1 MDIILTALSQSLFFF
16 PLALGIYISYVIL
29 RATDLTVDGSFVLG
43 AAIFARLLSA
53 GIGVGLAFLA
63 ATIGGAIA
71 GIGVSLI
78 QYKSRISSLLAGILA
93 LFMLYSI
100 NFDVMGRPNISLF
113 SSGNLGSV
121 IGINS
126 MDGNWIFVG
135 IVVAAITI
143 LLGGLLLTRYGLVL
157 RAFGDHPQLLQ
168 RLGHHIEYYR
178 FAGFALSNLLV
189 ACCGAMT
196 AEINGYADL
205 GMGFGMAL
213 TGIGTVVI
221 GRQILKPFYQ
231 QHRFHL
237 PLEFGGCAV
246 GVFLYFLAINEFL
259 AWGVNPINLK
269 LLLGIIL
276 IFFLRLTTTADF
288 SPVKQES

>member
-1 MDIILTALSQSLFFF
+1 MDILITALAQSMLFL

-43 AAIFARLLSA
+43 AAIFARLITANIAPGWSL
-53 GIGVGLAFLA
+53 LA
-63 ATIGGAIA
+63 AGLGGIIA
-71 GIGVSLI
+71 GLGVSLI
-78 QYKSRISSLLAGILA
+78 QFKGRINSLLAGILA

-113 SSGNLGSV
+113 NTP
-121 IGINS
+121 N
-126 MDGNWIFVG
+126 
-135 IVVAAITI
+135 
-143 LLGGLLLTRYGLVL
+143 LGGLFGIDNMNGNWWFIFILVLIIILLLSLFLLTRFGLTL
-157 RAFGDHPQLLQ
+157 RAFGDHPQLLK
-168 RLGHHIEYYR
+168 RLGHRIEIYR
-178 FAGFALSNLLV
+178 FIGFALSNMLV
-189 ACCGAMT
+189 AWCGALT

-221 GRQILKPFYQ
+221 GRQILKPLYR
-231 QHRFHL
+231 QHSFHL
-237 PLEFGGCAV
+237 PWEFGGCV
-246 GVFLYFLAINEFL
+246 IGVFLYFLAINEFL

-276 IFFLRLTTTADF
+276 VFFLRLTYSRNVSF
-288 SPVKQES
+288 KQEL

>member
-1 MDIILTALSQSLFFF
+1 MDIIITALSQSMLFF

-43 AAIFARLLSA
+43 AAIFGRLLSS
-53 GIGVGLAFLA
+53 GTPVGLAFLA
-63 ATIGGAIA
+63 AGAGGALA

-78 QYKSRISSLLAGILA
+78 QYKGRINSLLAGILA

-113 SSGNLGSV
+113 NDVNLGSL
-121 IGINS
+121 IGIDS
-126 MDGNWIFVG
+126 MNGNWLFVG
-135 IVVAAITI
+135 IFVVIITI
-143 LLGGLLLTRYGLVL
+143 LLGLLLISRYGLIL
-157 RAFGDHPQLLQ
+157 RAFGDHQQLLH
-168 RLGHHIEYYR
+168 RLGHRIEFCR
-178 FAGFALSNLLV
+178 FAGFALSNALV
-189 ACCGAMT
+189 AWCGAMT

-205 GMGFGMAL
+205 NMGFGMAL

-221 GRQILKPFYQ
+221 GRQILKPLYRH
-231 QHRFHL
+231 HRFHL
-237 PLEFGGCAV
+237 PLEFSGCV
-246 GVFLYFLAINEFL
+246 IGVCLYFLAINEFL

-276 IFFLRLTTTADF
+276 VFFLRLTTNKRTLIR
-288 SPVKQES
+288 QEL